1 MSRSRI
7 NKKSSKRLQKPIIKR
22 DRKPKAYDFRGL
34 LNVRKFGRDAEE
46 SIDQTEKD
54 LHPENWEYLQNAA
67 TYKLQD

>member
-34 LNVRKFGRDAEE
+34 LNVQKFCKDPEK
-46 SIDQTEKD
+46 SVDQTQID